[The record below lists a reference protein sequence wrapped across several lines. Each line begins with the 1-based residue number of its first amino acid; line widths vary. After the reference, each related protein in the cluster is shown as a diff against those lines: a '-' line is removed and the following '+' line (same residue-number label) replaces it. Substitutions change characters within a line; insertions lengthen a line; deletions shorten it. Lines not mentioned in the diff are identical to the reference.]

1 MRRDTVTQVIV
12 DYGDFEENFATPYE
26 AQQFITAYEDEY
38 GLPRAAWLEDMS
50 GHKKWDY
57 KVFEDDSGAFG
68 NPDMKK
74 GRSILNCSPN
84 LGLVK

>member
-50 GHKKWDY
+50 GHKKWD
-57 KVFEDDSGAFG
+57 
-68 NPDMKK
+68 
-74 GRSILNCSPN
+74 
-84 LGLVK
+84 

>member
-38 GLPRAAWLEDMS
+38 GLPRAAWIEDMS

-57 KVFEDDSGAFG
+57 KVFEDDSG
-68 NPDMKK
+68 N
-74 GRSILNCSPN
+74 IV
-84 LGLVK
+84 LVDD

>member
-12 DYGDFEENFATPYE
+12 HYGDFEENFATPYE

-50 GHKKWDY
+50 GHKIPGTLCSWMINPL
-57 KVFEDDSGAFG
+57 SGSNA
-68 NPDMKK
+68 
-74 GRSILNCSPN
+74 
-84 LGLVK
+84 

>member
-50 GHKKWDY
+50 GHTK
-57 KVFEDDSGAFG
+57 SLRMIPGT
-68 NPDMKK
+68 
-74 GRSILNCSPN
+74 LCSWMIKPLAGSN
-84 LGLVK
+84 A

>member
-57 KVFEDDSGAFG
+57 LSL
-68 NPDMKK
+68 
-74 GRSILNCSPN
+74 IHI
-84 LGLVK
+84 

>member
-12 DYGDFEENFATPYE
+12 DYGDFE

-57 KVFEDDSGAFG
+57 KVFEDDSG
-68 NPDMKK
+68 N
-74 GRSILNCSPN
+74 IV
-84 LGLVK
+84 LVDD